1 MPEYP
6 DLEAYRAALAERIE
20 GARLERLSLAAP
32 HLLASVEPP
41 PDALAGR
48 GVVRVR
54 RVAKQ
59 LVILLEGAHF
69 CSVHLAVAGRLH
81 WSGAG
86 PEGKTGGKTGGKPGG
101 KTGGKP
107 ARLSPRGNLAIWDFE
122 TADGGAG
129 QLRLLERSRKKRA
142 TIRLGATEAALAAL
156 DPGGLEVP
164 GSTLGDFAA
173 RLADCPRT
181 LKRALTE
188 PARFAGIGNAY
199 SDEIL
204 WRARLSP
211 TKRANRL
218 DAGETARLHRAAAG
232 VLAEWA
238 ARLRAGPGAAFPAGV
253 TAFRPEMAV
262 HGKFGQPCPE
272 CGSPVQRI
280 ARAENECNYCPACQ
294 TGGRLLRD
302 RALSR
307 LLKKTWPKTVA
318 EAEHR
323 RRALGGAAPSSSAP
337 RRGAPGSPRRRPGG
351 REPAG

>member
-20 GARLERLSLAAP
+20 GARLDRLSLAAP

-41 PDALAGR
+41 PAALAGR
-48 GVVRVR
+48 SVLGVR

-59 LVILLEGAHF
+59 LVILLEAAHF

-81 WSGAG
+81 WTDLR
-86 PEGKTGGKTGGKPGG
+86 PVGKKAA
-101 KTGGKP
+101 KP
-107 ARLSPRGNLAIWDFE
+107 ARLSPRGNLAIWDFAL
-122 TADGGAG
+122 ADGGTG
-129 QLRLLERSRKKRA
+129 QLHLSERSRKKRA
-142 TIRLGATEAALAAL
+142 TIRLGATPEAFAAL

-211 TKRANRL
+211 TKIANRL
-218 DAGETARLHRAAAG
+218 DAGETERLHHAAAG
-232 VLAEWA
+232 VLTEWA
-238 ARLRAGPGAAFPAGV
+238 ERLRAETGPDFPAGV
-253 TAFRPEMAV
+253 TAFRPDMAV
-262 HGKFGQPCPE
+262 HGKFGEPCPE
-272 CGSPVQRI
+272 CGAPVQRI
-280 ARAENECNYCPACQ
+280 ARSENESNYCPTCQ

-307 LLKKTWPKTVA
+307 LLKKTWPKTLA
-318 EAEHR
+318 EAERR
-323 RRALGGAAPSSSAP
+323 RRASTDLLSSAP
-337 RRGAPGSPRRRPGG
+337 SLPRHGRPGRNG
-351 REPAG
+351 ADSGEPGGG

>member
-32 HLLASVEPP
+32 HLLATVEPAP
-41 PDALAGR
+41 AALAGR
-48 GVVRVR
+48 RVLGAR

-59 LVILLEGAHF
+59 LVILLEAAHF

-81 WSGAG
+81 W
-86 PEGKTGGKTGGKPGG
+86 TDLRPGG
-101 KTGGKP
+101 KKTAKP
-107 ARLSPRGNLAIWDFE
+107 VRLSPRGNLAIWDFAL
-122 TADGGAG
+122 ADGGTG
-129 QLRLLERSRKKRA
+129 QLRLVERSRKKRA
-142 TIRLGATEAALAAL
+142 TIRLGATAEALAAL

-164 GSTLGDFAA
+164 GSTPGDFAA

-211 TKRANRL
+211 TKIANRL
-218 DAGETARLHRAAAG
+218 DAAETKRLHRAAAG
-232 VLAEWA
+232 VLTEWA
-238 ARLRAGPGAAFPAGV
+238 ARLRQESGPDFPAGV
-253 TAFRPEMAV
+253 TAFRPGMAV
-262 HGKFGQPCPE
+262 HGKFREPCPK
-272 CGSPVQRI
+272 CGAPVQRI
-280 ARAENECNYCPACQ
+280 ARAENECNYCPTCQ

-307 LLKKTWPKTVA
+307 LLKKTWPKTLA
-318 EAEHR
+318 EAERR
-323 RRALGGAAPSSSAP
+323 RRASTDLLSSAP
-337 RRGAPGSPRRRPGG
+337 SLPRRGRPGRHDADSG
-351 REPAG
+351 DPVGG

>member
-20 GARLERLSLAAP
+20 GGRLERLSLAAP

-41 PDALAGR
+41 PAALAGR
-48 GVVRVR
+48 GVVGVR

-59 LVILLEGAHF
+59 LVILLEAAHF
-69 CSVHLAVAGRLH
+69 CSVHLAVAGRFH
-81 WSGAG
+81 WTDLR
-86 PEGKTGGKTGGKPGG
+86 EGGKKAA
-101 KTGGKP
+101 KP
-107 ARLSPRGNLAIWDFE
+107 ARLSPRGNLAIWDFAL
-122 TADGGAG
+122 ADGGTG
-129 QLRLLERSRKKRA
+129 QLRLVERSRKKRA
-142 TIRLGATEAALAAL
+142 TIRLGATPAAFAAL

-211 TKRANRL
+211 TKIAGRL
-218 DAGETARLHRAAAG
+218 DARETERLHRAAAG
-232 VLAEWA
+232 VLTEWA
-238 ARLRAGPGAAFPAGV
+238 ARLRAETGPDFPAGV
-253 TAFRPEMAV
+253 TAFRPDMAV
-262 HGKFGQPCPE
+262 HGKFGEPCPE
-272 CGSPVQRI
+272 CGAPVQRI
-280 ARAENECNYCPACQ
+280 VRSENECNYCPDCQ

-307 LLKKTWPKTVA
+307 LLKKTWPKTVD
-318 EAEHR
+318 EAER
-323 RRALGGAAPSSSAP
+323 RRAFGKTARSSAESRP
-337 RRGAPGSPRRRPGG
+337 RPAGSPRQPG
-351 REPAG
+351 AGSETTG

>member
-32 HLLASVEPP
+32 HLLATVEPAP
-41 PDALAGR
+41 AALAGR
-48 GVVRVR
+48 SVLGAR

-59 LVILLEGAHF
+59 LVILLEAAHF

-81 WSGAG
+81 W
-86 PEGKTGGKTGGKPGG
+86 TDLRPGG
-101 KTGGKP
+101 KKTPKP
-107 ARLSPRGNLAIWDFE
+107 ARLSPRGNLAIWDFAL
-122 TADGGAG
+122 ADGGTG
-129 QLRLLERSRKKRA
+129 QLRLVERSRKKRA
-142 TIRLGATEAALAAL
+142 TIRLGATAEALAAL

-211 TKRANRL
+211 TKIANRL
-218 DAGETARLHRAAAG
+218 DAAETERLHRAAAG
-232 VLAEWA
+232 VLTEWA
-238 ARLRAGPGAAFPAGV
+238 ARLREESGPDFPAGV

-262 HGKFGQPCPE
+262 HGKFREPCPK
-272 CGSPVQRI
+272 CGAPVQRI
-280 ARAENECNYCPACQ
+280 ARAENECNYCPTCQ

-307 LLKKTWPKTVA
+307 LLKKTWPKTLA
-318 EAEHR
+318 EADRR
-323 RRALGGAAPSSSAP
+323 RRASAVPLSGTPAPPRDRGFGRKGADSEDPVGG
-337 RRGAPGSPRRRPGG
+337 
-351 REPAG
+351 